1 MLYEEVKIITTT
13 TNMTTELINLRT
25 KDYNGK
31 SGYFYYKQKYGSRFE
46 YIDCKV
52 RFQPW
57 ESSIWCNP
65 YHKQLNKLGR
75 ALVVGLYREYILKKP
90 ELVAKIPCLRDK
102 VLACWCAP
110 ELCHGDVLI
119 ELLKKQT
126 RI

>member
-1 MLYEEVKIITTT
+1 
-13 TNMTTELINLRT
+13 MTTELINLRT
-25 KDYNGK
+25 KEYNGK

-46 YIDCKV
+46 YIGCKV

-75 ALVVGLYREYILKKP
+75 AMVIGLYREYVLKKP
-90 ELVAKIPCLRDK
+90 EIVAKIPSLRDK
-102 VLACWCAP
+102 MLACWRAP

-119 ELLKKQT
+119 ELLKEQT
-126 RI
+126 RS

>member
-1 MLYEEVKIITTT
+1 
-13 TNMTTELINLRT
+13 MTTELINLHT

-31 SGYFYYKQKYGSRFE
+31 SGYFYYKQKYESRFE
-46 YIDCKV
+46 YIGCKV

-75 ALVVGLYREYILKKP
+75 AMVIQLYREYIHKKP
-90 ELVAKIPCLRDK
+90 ELIAKIPRLKDK
-102 VLACWCAP
+102 VLACWCTP

-119 ELLKKQT
+119 ELLNKQ
-126 RI
+126 IS